1 MLRACVWRAGKFGE
15 GDTLDAQV
23 PISAYART
31 ERGMGRQPHPAGGFG
46 GLEAPQGARG
56 GLPPAIRGRS
66 PRTRGVARECPGCLN
81 KGSGGLDSLPLE
93 APQGGAGGGS
103 PRIPRDKQSTRS
115 RIAFMHQARH
125 DVFAVANNHGQL
137 TLSHQLR
144 VPWNIEWAAP
154 QQHAPVPSSFKI

>member
-1 MLRACVWRAGKFGE
+1 MLRACAWRAGKFRE
-15 GDTLDAQV
+15 GDTLDVQV
-23 PISAYART
+23 PISAFART
-31 ERGMGRQPHPAGGFG
+31 ERGMGRQPHPTG
-46 GLEAPQGARG
+46 
-56 GLPPAIRGRS
+56 
-66 PRTRGVARECPGCLN
+66 
-81 KGSGGLDSLPLE
+81 GSGGLE

-144 VPWNIEWAAP
+144 VPWNIELAACTSAAKF
-154 QQHAPVPSSFKI
+154 QNIAFQCYYLYSY